1 MTEHL
6 PRIRIHAKSGAL
18 LIRDSL
24 CIQFYM
30 HRPHVEVA
38 PFVLRALERYRRE
51 LPAGALSSYSEE
63 AGDWEPIAEEEWST
77 SIRDEILEP
86 RGAVL
91 DLRDA
96 SGEKRYRFEYLGRRV
111 SVHAPSDT
119 VCAVGFWLP
128 TEYLSEHGAE
138 ALRELVL
145 ELGRGL
151 PFNSGHAGLAFNCEL
166 DLVGVEAEVWKWCH
180 KYPGMD
186 LPRMSRLASQLG
198 TKVSTVSWM
207 TLLGEPVLDAAGG
220 AARLREQLRS
230 TEGTVLELDSERVAA
245 VLTPKPEAGDT
256 AHGGVW
262 PAYRKLATALEPWFF
277 HERHLVGALP
287 SNEEL
292 RRWERRFID

>member
-1 MTEHL
+1 MTEPL
-6 PRIRIHAKSGAL
+6 PRIRVHATSGAL

-38 PFVLRALERYRRE
+38 PFVLRVLERYRRE
-51 LPAGALSSYSEE
+51 LPAGALSNYVDD
-63 AGDWEPIAEEEWST
+63 AGDWEPIDEEGWNT
-77 SIRDEILEP
+77 TIRDELLEP

-96 SGEKRYRFEYLGRRV
+96 SGEKRYRFEYLGRRA

-128 TEYLSEHGAE
+128 TEYLVEHGAE

-145 ELGRGL
+145 ELAREL
-151 PFNSGHAGLAFNCEL
+151 PFDSGHAGLAFNCEL
-166 DLVGVEAEVWKWCH
+166 DLVGVEAEVWKWCRR
-180 KYPGMD
+180 YPGMD

-207 TLLGEPVLDAAGG
+207 TLLGEPVLGAAGG
-220 AARLREQLRS
+220 AAWLREQLRS
-230 TEGTVLELDSERVAA
+230 TEGTVLELDGKRIAA
-245 VLTPKPEAGDT
+245 ILAPEPEAGDEE
-256 AHGGVW
+256 HGGVR
-262 PAYRKLATALEPWFF
+262 PAYRKLASALEPWLF
-277 HERHLVGALP
+277 HERQPAGAIP
-287 SNEEL
+287 SSEEL
-292 RRWERRFID
+292 LRWERRFID